1 MHINTR
7 DIRSTRALAIGLAWA
22 CIGGV
27 AAAQSSATIS
37 GVVDAGGRHV
47 RNAQGAL
54 TSLASGGNSTSRL
67 IFRGSE
73 DLGGGLKAGFWLEST
88 LFTDTGTMGSGG
100 MFFDRAS
107 YLSLGSRWGDL
118 RLGRDYTPGFRAIVA
133 ADPFA
138 YVGVGGVAT
147 AFNAAATTT
156 FQRAFGTGATTFAR
170 SNNAIQYFTPRT
182 LGGAYAILM
191 YAPREKTGSASGYG
205 HQAAR
210 LGYAAGAFD
219 ISATAARTR
228 IDATGEDFAVDG
240 IAGSYRLGALHLSAS
255 ATQTSYLSSRHN
267 VMGAAAKLLSGVHE
281 FKASFARVDQKGSNA
296 AGASIDADD
305 ARILAVGYV
314 HHLSKRTALYL
325 SAAHVSNQGN
335 ATYGVPGGPAG
346 APAGRSSTGYDLGLR
361 HNF

>member
-1 MHINTR
+1 MRRTTR
-7 DIRSTRALAIGLAWA
+7 DTVMGLAWA
-22 CIGGV
+22 CIGAA
-27 AAAQSSATIS
+27 AAAQSSTTIG
-37 GVVDAGGRHV
+37 GVVDAGVRHV
-47 RNAQGAL
+47 RNAQGGL
-54 TSLASGGNSTSRL
+54 TSLSSGNNSTSRL

-88 LFTDTGTMGSGG
+88 LFTDSGTLGSGG

-107 YLSLGSRWGDL
+107 YLSLGGHWGDL

-138 YVGVGGVAT
+138 YVGVGGIAT

-170 SNNAIQYFTPRT
+170 SNNAIQYFTPKT
-182 LGGAYAILM
+182 LGGVYAILA
-191 YAPREKTGSASGYG
+191 YAPREKTGNAGGYG

-210 LGYAAGAFD
+210 LGYAGGALD

-228 IDATGEDFAVDG
+228 IDATGEDFAVDSL
-240 IAGSYRLGALHLSAS
+240 AGSYRLGALHLSAS

-267 VMGAAAKLLSGVHE
+267 VMAVAARLQSGVHE
-281 FKASFARVDQKGSNA
+281 FKASLARVDQKGSNA
-296 AGASIDADD
+296 AGAAIDADD
-305 ARILAVGYV
+305 ARILAMGYV
-314 HHLSKRTALYL
+314 HHLSKRTALYA
-325 SAAHVSNQGN
+325 SAAHVANQGA
-335 ATYGVPGGPAG
+335 ATYGVPGGMTGAAG
-346 APAGRSSTGYDLGLR
+346 GRSSSGYDIGLR